1 MGIQGMPRIA
11 LASASSQQM
20 PCLPS
25 AVGLSHTVGHGYRQ
39 VLAGR
44 LGSVLEMV
52 QPRDKR
58 PVEQPLHACYVGLD
72 GSTGE
77 GFGGFCVSAGRCRG
91 EYPFVHPRNAIA
103 GAAPQDT

>member
-1 MGIQGMPRIA
+1 MGIQGMPGIA
-11 LASASSQQM
+11 LASVSSQQM
-20 PCLPS
+20 LCLPS
-25 AVGLSHTVGHGYRQ
+25 AVGLSHTVGRGCRP
-39 VLAGR
+39 VLPGR

-58 PVEQPLHACYVGLD
+58 PVEHPLHACYVGLD
-72 GSTGE
+72 RSTGE

-91 EYPFVHPRNAIA
+91 EYPFVHAGNAIA